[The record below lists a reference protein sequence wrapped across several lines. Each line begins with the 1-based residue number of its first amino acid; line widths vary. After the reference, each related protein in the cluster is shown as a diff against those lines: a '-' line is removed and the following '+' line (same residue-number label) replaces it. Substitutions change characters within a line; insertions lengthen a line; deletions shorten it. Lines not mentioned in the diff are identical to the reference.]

1 VSSNRISFPR
11 LRRPGGIRD
20 QLDSLLD
27 EAARANLSARET
39 LRNLHV
45 VPFGVDRS
53 LFGPGRRVE
62 ALRRAMLAECG
73 LGPEAALLV
82 NVGRHHPE
90 KRIGLLIDATT
101 RVQRIRPIGLYIVG
115 DGYSHGSVRA
125 RAARAKHV
133 YVAGRINDRDKLAG
147 MVASA
152 DALVHAGASETYCF
166 AVAEALCV
174 GTPVIAPSAGGAGEL
189 TGPDYGETFAA
200 GSAGAA
206 ADAILRLLAR
216 DRAQL
221 SRAAQGAADRRI
233 GDMSDH
239 FEKLLALYTRIEADS
254 RATRSV

>member
-1 VSSNRISFPR
+1 MFGWFWRY
-11 LRRPGGIRD
+11 LRRLNQCFDGSVVTGAWLAERF
-20 QLDSLLD
+20 
-27 EAARANLSARET
+27 ARQG

-115 DGYSHGSVRA
+115 DGYSHAGVRA
-125 RAARAKHV
+125 RAARAKHIH
-133 YVAGRINDRDKLAG
+133 VAGRINDRDKLAE
-147 MVASA
+147 MIASA
-152 DALVHAGASETYCF
+152 DALVHGGASETYCF

-174 GTPVIAPSAGGAGEL
+174 GTPVVTPSAGGAGEL
-189 TGPDYGETFAA
+189 ARQDYGETFAA

-221 SRAAQGAADRRI
+221 SRAAQRAADRRI
-233 GDMSDH
+233 GDMSNH
-239 FEKLLALYTRIEADS
+239 FEKLLALYTRIEAHS
-254 RATRSV
+254 RAARSV